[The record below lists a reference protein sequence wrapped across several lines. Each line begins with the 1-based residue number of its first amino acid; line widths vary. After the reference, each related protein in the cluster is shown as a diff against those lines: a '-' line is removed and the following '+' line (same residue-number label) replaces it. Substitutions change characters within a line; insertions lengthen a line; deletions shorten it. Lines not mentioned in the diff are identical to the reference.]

1 MTKILVVGAGAIGG
15 ITAARL
21 SQAGVNVAVLDNDAE
36 HIQRLTNPGLHL
48 QSPDGSTT
56 TVPVNG
62 YTGADQLPDRYDAAL
77 LTLKAPAIESVV
89 TDLVSHTRIDA
100 LVSLGNGLI
109 HDQVEELARHI
120 PVIRGVVEW
129 GATNHGPGVL
139 EQTTDGPFILGG
151 TSRSTQEAAERIA
164 ATLSQAWPVTIA
176 ADIQAHIWAKLLLNT
191 TFSGLGTV
199 LGATYADVIR
209 VPEGRALALATWGE
223 GLELTEM
230 LALDLPNVAGI
241 SPYDL
246 RGPGPLVEATLD
258 TLMQRV
264 GPTRSS
270 MLQDIERGR
279 RTEARWINGGVR
291 RVADQLGGEV
301 PCNAAIE
308 GSIADFELGRTQP
321 GPNSLTKLHSSL
333 FESN

>member
-1 MTKILVVGAGAIGG
+1 MTKILVVGGGAIGG

-21 SQAGVNVAVLDNDAE
+21 SQAGIDVAVLDNDAE
-36 HIQRLTNPGLHL
+36 HIQRLANPGLHL

-56 TVPVNG
+56 TVTVNG
-62 YTGADQLPDRYDAAL
+62 YTAADQLPDRYDAAL

-89 TDLVSHTRIDA
+89 TDLVSRTQVDA

-109 HDQVEELARHI
+109 HDHVEDLAGQI

-151 TSRSTQEAAERIA
+151 TSQSTQEAAERIA

-209 VPEGRALALATWGE
+209 VPAGRALALATWGE
-223 GLELTEM
+223 GLALTER

-246 RGPGPLVEATLD
+246 RGPDSIVEATLD

-264 GPTRSS
+264 GPTRAS
-270 MLQDIERGR
+270 MLQDLERGR

-291 RVADQLGGEV
+291 RVADQLDLAA
-301 PCNAAIE
+301 PCNHAIE
-308 GSIADFELGRTQP
+308 RTIADLELGRNRP
-321 GPNSLTKLHSSL
+321 GPGLIAELHTSL
-333 FESN
+333 FRST